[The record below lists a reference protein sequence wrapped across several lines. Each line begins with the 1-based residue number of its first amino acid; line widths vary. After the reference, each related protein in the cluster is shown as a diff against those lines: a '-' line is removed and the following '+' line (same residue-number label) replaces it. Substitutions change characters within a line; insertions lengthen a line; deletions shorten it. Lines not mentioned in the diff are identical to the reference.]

1 MGELGVYWPYQIFQF
16 LQRKEANAV
25 RTYVLDP
32 ASPTPLY
39 EQLYRCIKEDL
50 LSGAIAG
57 GEKLPSKRALAEN
70 LNVSR
75 ITVES
80 AYQQLLTEGYLR
92 SRPRSGYYAEV
103 LETLPQPSAPR
114 CPAAAPVSEAPPP
127 SAGQFP
133 FSVWARLMRGVLLDC
148 RERLLAPMPGQG
160 LPELRA
166 AIAGMLRRS
175 RGMAVD
181 PEAIV
186 IGAGA
191 EYLYNVLLQLLG
203 RDKVFALE
211 NPGHRKL
218 RQVYAAG
225 GAQVRPVEMDES
237 GVTVSGLIAS
247 GAGVLHIS
255 PGHQFPTGAV
265 MPIARRRQLMAWLG
279 SSRGRYLIEDDYD
292 SEFRFT
298 GKVIP
303 TMYSMDVTGRVIYLN
318 TFSKTITPALR
329 ISYLI
334 LPPELLDRYRE
345 KLGFYSCTVPS
356 FEQLTLARF
365 LDEGYFEKHVSRMKR
380 HYRLLRQRFRTEL
393 EQRQFGRRVEVLED
407 EAGLHML
414 LRLKTVLPDAD
425 LTARFQASGIPAAA
439 LAQYYFPDTAPKTPG
454 AVVLQYAD
462 LPETEIPAVLDL
474 LAEIVKGEG

>member
-1 MGELGVYWPYQIFQF
+1 M
-16 LQRKEANAV
+16 

-50 LSGAIAG
+50 LAGVIAG

-80 AYQQLLTEGYLR
+80 AYQQLLTEGYLQ

-181 PEAIV
+181 PETGQGLRPGEPGPPEAPAGLRRRRRPGPAGGDGRERRH
-186 IGAGA
+186 GAGPHR
-191 EYLYNVLLQLLG
+191 LG
-203 RDKVFALE
+203 
-211 NPGHRKL
+211 
-218 RQVYAAG
+218 
-225 GAQVRPVEMDES
+225 
-237 GVTVSGLIAS
+237 
-247 GAGVLHIS
+247 
-255 PGHQFPTGAV
+255 
-265 MPIARRRQLMAWLG
+265 
-279 SSRGRYLIEDDYD
+279 
-292 SEFRFT
+292 
-298 GKVIP
+298 
-303 TMYSMDVTGRVIYLN
+303 
-318 TFSKTITPALR
+318 
-329 ISYLI
+329 
-334 LPPELLDRYRE
+334 
-345 KLGFYSCTVPS
+345 
-356 FEQLTLARF
+356 
-365 LDEGYFEKHVSRMKR
+365 
-380 HYRLLRQRFRTEL
+380 
-393 EQRQFGRRVEVLED
+393 GRRPPHL
-407 EAGLHML
+407 AGAPVPH
-414 LRLKTVLPDAD
+414 R
-425 LTARFQASGIPAAA
+425 SGHAHCPAAA
-439 LAQYYFPDTAPKTPG
+439 
-454 AVVLQYAD
+454 AD
-462 LPETEIPAVLDL
+462 G
-474 LAEIVKGEG
+474 LAEQQPRPVPDRGRL

>member
-1 MGELGVYWPYQIFQF
+1 M
-16 LQRKEANAV
+16 

-32 ASPTPLY
+32 GSPTPLY
-39 EQLYRCIKEDL
+39 EQLYRRIKEDL
-50 LSGAIAG
+50 LAGVIAG

-80 AYQQLLTEGYLR
+80 AYQQLLTEGYLQ

-175 RGMAVD
+175 RGMEVD

-237 GVTVSGLIAS
+237 GVTVPGLIAS

-255 PGHQFPTGAV
+255 PGH
-265 MPIARRRQLMAWLG
+265 
-279 SSRGRYLIEDDYD
+279 
-292 SEFRFT
+292 
-298 GKVIP
+298 
-303 TMYSMDVTGRVIYLN
+303 
-318 TFSKTITPALR
+318 
-329 ISYLI
+329 
-334 LPPELLDRYRE
+334 
-345 KLGFYSCTVPS
+345 
-356 FEQLTLARF
+356 
-365 LDEGYFEKHVSRMKR
+365 
-380 HYRLLRQRFRTEL
+380 
-393 EQRQFGRRVEVLED
+393 
-407 EAGLHML
+407 
-414 LRLKTVLPDAD
+414 
-425 LTARFQASGIPAAA
+425 
-439 LAQYYFPDTAPKTPG
+439 
-454 AVVLQYAD
+454 
-462 LPETEIPAVLDL
+462 
-474 LAEIVKGEG
+474 

>member
-1 MGELGVYWPYQIFQF
+1 M
-16 LQRKEANAV
+16 
-25 RTYVLDP
+25 RTYALDP

-39 EQLYRCIKEDL
+39 EQLYRCLKEDL
-50 LSGAIAG
+50 LSGAIPG

-75 ITVES
+75 ITVEN
-80 AYQQLLTEGYLR
+80 AYQQLLTEGYLQ

-103 LETLPQPSAPR
+103 LETLPQPAPPPR
-114 CPAAAPVSEAPPP
+114 QPAPAVQEPPPP

-133 FSVWARLMRGVLLDC
+133 FSVWARLMRGVLLDR
-148 RERLLAPMPGQG
+148 REALLGPVPGQG
-160 LPELRA
+160 LPELRQ

-175 RGMAVD
+175 RGMEVS
-181 PEAIV
+181 PEGIL

-191 EYLYNVLLQLLG
+191 EYLYNILLQLLG
-203 RDKVFALE
+203 REHIFALE

-225 GAQVRPVEMDES
+225 GAVIRPVALDES
-237 GVTVSGLIAS
+237 GVTLPSLISS
-247 GAGVLHIS
+247 GANVLHIS
-255 PGHQFPTGAV
+255 PGHQFPMGIVT
-265 MPIARRRQLMAWLG
+265 PIARRRQLMAWLG
-279 SSRGRYLIEDDYD
+279 SSADRYLIEDDYD

-298 GKVIP
+298 GRVIP
-303 TMYSMDVTGRVIYLN
+303 TMSSMDATGRVIYLN
-318 TFSKTITPALR
+318 TFSKTIAPTLR
-329 ISYLI
+329 ISYMI
-334 LPPELLDRYRE
+334 LPPALLDRYRE

-414 LRLKTVLPDAD
+414 LRLETVLPDAA
-425 LTARFQASGIPAAA
+425 LTARFQAAGIPAAA
-439 LAQYYFPDTAPKTPG
+439 LARYYFPATAPKTPG
-454 AVVLQYAD
+454 TVVLQYAD
-462 LPETEIPAVLDL
+462 LPESEIPAVLDL
-474 LAEIVKGEG
+474 LDQVTGGETQA